1 MAPPFSSPFHRN
13 HLLRTK
19 EYAAGPLFQLS
30 SLAFT
35 KKGRGH
41 ILSDIIPGPIDP
53 DGPAPPDATIIAI
66 GTVSPALLQTNTQ
79 GQLEHSLQRKI
90 QQKHPRRKIHL
101 HDQHTRSSTSKIQ
114 DKISKS
120 GVNKWFIVQDGSE
133 EAIRFS
139 FHVFESKTATTQ
151 NGNLSYFKLLPG
163 LTRIP
168 PDRTLDLRSWIV
180 PRESQESLE
189 EIYDTHVIREFR
201 VFDTDKTRVK
211 PRDIPSKLAGAL
223 VECSFTVEHNSFPKD
238 DSFSGII
245 HQVVILRPAPS
256 KTPSP
261 FKSSTPYRPPAMT
274 TDAIHAQQQIAVNA
288 FTTPLPTQGPSNL
301 QLNGTYKNTSFFNHP
316 T

>member
-53 DGPAPPDATIIAI
+53 DGPAPPDATVIAI

-79 GQLEHSLQRKI
+79 GNWSTTSKERFNKKI
-90 QQKHPRRKIHL
+90 QDAKYTFMINTPANDPTFAPDFPLALTTLK
-101 HDQHTRSSTSKIQ
+101 KIQ

-151 NGNLSYFKLLPG
+151 N
-163 LTRIP
+163 
-168 PDRTLDLRSWIV
+168 DRTLDLRSWIV

-301 QLNGTYKNTSFFNHP
+301 QLNGT
-316 T
+316 